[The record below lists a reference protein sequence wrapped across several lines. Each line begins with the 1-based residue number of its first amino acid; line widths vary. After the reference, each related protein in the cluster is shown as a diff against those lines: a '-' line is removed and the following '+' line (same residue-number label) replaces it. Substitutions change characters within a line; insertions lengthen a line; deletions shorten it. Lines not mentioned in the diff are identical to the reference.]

1 MSSNEESPLNPL
13 DSAKFIMER
22 AKNVSIDRSKLFP
35 MSKLISNAMINGQLN
50 RTDWIN
56 PDLCPPSSSSDEQII
71 DWIFFVSTLNFSFWT
86 DENSSDENHSY
97 QRIYKNRLYHGYE
110 AFLAALNQSLENGI
124 DLIDAKIYSE
134 ITFEQMSKL
143 FVGSN
148 SSVSLPM
155 LNERVEVLHQTGEI
169 LLKKFDG
176 HFHNCLKQINGNAVD
191 LLQLI
196 VQTFPSYRD
205 ETFYRGQKVSF
216 YKRAQILINDIW
228 GYFNGHRYG
237 QFQDLDHLTMFA
249 DYRVPQVLSHDGIL
263 VYSSELKERLNRH
276 EEIPF
281 GDEDECEI
289 RAASILSV
297 DYLVQMVNE
306 QIPFETNIGE
316 QGQRLNSILIDVFIW
331 KRRRELSSIYSST
344 PFHRTRSIFY

>member
-1 MSSNEESPLNPL
+1 
-13 DSAKFIMER
+13 
-22 AKNVSIDRSKLFP
+22 
-35 MSKLISNAMINGQLN
+35 
-50 RTDWIN
+50 
-56 PDLCPPSSSSDEQII
+56 
-71 DWIFFVSTLNFSFWT
+71 
-86 DENSSDENHSY
+86 
-97 QRIYKNRLYHGYE
+97 
-110 AFLAALNQSLENGI
+110 
-124 DLIDAKIYSE
+124 
-134 ITFEQMSKL
+134 
-143 FVGSN
+143 
-148 SSVSLPM
+148 
-155 LNERVEVLHQTGEI
+155 
-169 LLKKFDG
+169 
-176 HFHNCLKQINGNAVD
+176 
-191 LLQLI
+191 
-196 VQTFPSYRD
+196 
-205 ETFYRGQKVSF
+205 
-216 YKRAQILINDIW
+216 
-228 GYFNGHRYG
+228 
-237 QFQDLDHLTMFA
+237 MFA